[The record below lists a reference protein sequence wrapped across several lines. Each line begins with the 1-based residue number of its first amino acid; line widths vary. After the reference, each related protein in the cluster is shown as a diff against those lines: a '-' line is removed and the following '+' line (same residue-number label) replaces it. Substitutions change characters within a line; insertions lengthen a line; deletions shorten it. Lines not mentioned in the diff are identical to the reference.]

1 MGKDPKEI
9 SIHKGEIIE
18 EMKGE
23 MKGGVLFERK
33 NSNGNERGIA
43 TKKPRLQDVIEVIK

>member
-9 SIHKGEIIE
+9 SIHKGEII
-18 EMKGE
+18 GE

-33 NSNGNERGIA
+33 NSNDNESGIA
-43 TKKPRLQDVIEVIK
+43 TKKPRLQDVTEVIK

>member
-23 MKGGVLFERK
+23 IIEEMKGEMKGGVL
-33 NSNGNERGIA
+33 I
-43 TKKPRLQDVIEVIK
+43 DI

>member
-9 SIHKGEIIE
+9 SIHKGEII
-18 EMKGE
+18 GE

-33 NSNGNERGIA
+33 NRNDNEREIE